1 MNATTGEIEGAA
13 EIGRRRGRR
22 WPVLAASLVAAGV
35 ALVAP
40 SEAAAQEAF
49 DAEKQDDLETVH
61 SVLQKSGLVTL
72 GLTGVSGG
80 VLLANKPTLFGDG
93 RCKSGDPILGEFG
106 CGGLTL
112 LHAGFGATTLGL
124 FVAQEIVAGE
134 MPISPYDV
142 GSDGRRDAMTALRYT
157 NIGLFAVQPLLGFVA
172 ANPGV
177 VGVPEESQEDVSRV
191 LRTIHFG
198 VGGTLA
204 TTYTVNAALQW

>member
-1 MNATTGEIEGAA
+1 MDARTGERPTPRVG
-13 EIGRRRGRR
+13 GSRRRRGRAI
-22 WPVLAASLVAAGV
+22 VAALVAAGAALLLPHV
-35 ALVAP
+35 A
-40 SEAAAQEAF
+40 SAQEAI

-61 SVLQKSGLVTL
+61 SVLQKSGLATL

-80 VLLANKPTLFGDG
+80 VLLMNKPTLFGDG
-93 RCKSGDPILGEFG
+93 RCKSGDPILGDFG

-142 GSDGRRDAMTALRYT
+142 GSQGRQDAMTALRYT
-157 NIGLFAVQPLLGFVA
+157 NIGLFAVQPILGFVA

-177 VGVPEESQEDVSRV
+177 IGVAEESQEDVSRV

-198 VGGTLA
+198 VGGTIA